1 MKAQINMINVEDGD
15 AIFIGLEKNGK
26 KALIVIDGGYPKFY
40 ESRVKKRLVEL
51 LPLYDNKIRLM
62 VCTHYDNDH
71 LVGARRILNDYHA
84 IIQEIWIHKV
94 EDTLD
99 EEILKMEEGLQIL
112 NESIAKKNEFASLA
126 GFSSSDSSLL
136 FESYNELLSFMKEIR
151 DFGMEEK
158 CVQAVRGTKLEG
170 FNEFEVIGPTPA
182 YYNSMLNELKGEKYL
197 ADIEYN
203 FSGTDLNSATIPL
216 FETKDLMERMDPCS
230 FLETSSRSNRV
241 TATNMVSI
249 VTLLN
254 AKGKKFLFTGDAG
267 IESFESNN
275 LLDNKVEN
283 LDWLQLPHHGSKNNT
298 SKNMLDHFKPDF
310 VFVSAN
316 GGPNR
321 PSQNIVRCLNQ
332 KNTNLQT
339 TNSPNNT
346 WYLSINEK
354 LEVQR
359 KHLPNG
365 I

>member
-1 MKAQINMINVEDGD
+1 MINVEDGD

-26 KALIVIDGGYPKFY
+26 KALIVIDGGYPQFY
-40 ESRVKKRLVEL
+40 EDRVKKRLVEL

-71 LVGARRILNDYHA
+71 LVGARKILNDYHDS
-84 IIQEIWIHKV
+84 IQEIWIHKI
-94 EDTLD
+94 EDTLE
-99 EEILKMEEGLQIL
+99 EEILKMEKGLQSL
-112 NESIAKKNEFASLA
+112 NESIAQKDLTSFIA
-126 GFSSSDSSLL
+126 GLDSSKSD
-136 FESYNELLSFMKEIR
+136 FVIESYRELLGFMKEIR

-170 FNEFEVIGPTPA
+170 FNEFEVIGPTPV

-203 FSGTDLNSATIPL
+203 ILKENFNSDFVLINGA
-216 FETKDLMERMDPCS
+216 KDLMERMDPCS
-230 FLETSSRSNRV
+230 FFEKSSRSNGV

-254 AKGKKFLFTGDAG
+254 ANGKKFLFTGDAG
-267 IESFESNN
+267 IESFESND

-283 LDWLQLPHHGSKNNT
+283 LDWMQLPHHGSKNNT
-298 SKNMLDHFKPDF
+298 SKTMINHFKPDI
-310 VFVSAN
+310 VFVSGN

-359 KHLPNG
+359 RHLPNG

>member
-1 MKAQINMINVEDGD
+1 MKAKINMINVEDGD
-15 AIFIGLEKNGK
+15 AIFIGLEKNGE
-26 KALIVIDGGYPKFY
+26 KALIVIDGGYPRFY
-40 ESRVKKRLVEL
+40 EDRVKTRLAEL

-71 LVGARRILNDYHA
+71 LVGARRILNDYHNN
-84 IIQEIWIHKV
+84 IQEIWIHKI

-99 EEILKMEEGLQIL
+99 EEIFKMEESLHLLKESNSKKDL
-112 NESIAKKNEFASLA
+112 NPFMADF
-126 GFSSSDSSLL
+126 DSSKSAYII
-136 FESYNELLSFMKEIR
+136 ENYRELLSFMKEIR

-182 YYNSMLNELKGEKYL
+182 YYNSLLHELKKEKYL
-197 ADIEYN
+197 ADIKYN
-203 FSGTDLNSATIPL
+203 LIEKDLNSDSAPIN
-216 FETKDLMERMDPCS
+216 EAKDLMKRMDPCS

-254 AKGKKFLFTGDAG
+254 ANGKKFLFTGDTG

-298 SKNMLDHFKPDF
+298 SKNMLDHFKPDH
-310 VFVSAN
+310 VFVSGN

-321 PSQNIVRCLNQ
+321 PHRNIIECLNRQ
-332 KNTNLQT
+332 NSNINLQT
-339 TNSPNNT
+339 TNSHVTT

-359 KHLPNG
+359 TFL
-365 I
+365 